1 MSLRRYSETV
11 IRSVNINEFLIV
23 ACGTTHFAI
32 PADAVRSVIRPDE
45 GGLTSLLSALGV
57 TAPPTHL
64 AEQFGLTG
72 SYLSPDARIVVCR
85 RQAGHYAFRVDRV
98 LGLHEIDAVNIKPLL
113 PHFTGSERQWIVG
126 MFLFQ
131 QTVALIVNTHWL
143 LGSERLRPFSGAATG
158 SIRRAGV
165 LVPAGQAA
173 ARAQT
178 TGEHFPDFEVATD
191 GDDAPWAEI

>member
-23 ACGTTHFAI
+23 ACATTHFAI

-45 GGLTSLLSALGV
+45 GNLTELLSALGV
-57 TAPPTHL
+57 TGSPTHL

-85 RQAGHYAFRVDRV
+85 RQAGHHAFRVDRV
-98 LGLHEIDAVNIKPLL
+98 LGLHEIDAAKIKPLL

-143 LGSERLRPFSGAATG
+143 LATERTRPFSGAAAG
-158 SIRRAGV
+158 STRRAGA
-165 LVPAGQAA
+165 LVPSGQAA
-173 ARAQT
+173 GVQT
-178 TGEHFPDFEVATD
+178 SSEPFTEFEVATD
-191 GDDAPWAEI
+191 GDDAPWADI

>member
-1 MSLRRYSETV
+1 MSLRRYSDTV
-11 IRSVNINEFLIV
+11 IRSININEFLIV
-23 ACGTTHFAI
+23 GCGTTHFAI

-45 GGLTSLLSALGV
+45 GNLTALLSGLGV

-85 RQAGHYAFRVDRV
+85 RQAGHFAFRVDRV
-98 LGLHEIDAVNIKPLL
+98 LGLHEIDAAKIKPLL

-131 QTVALIVNTHWL
+131 QTVALIVNTQWL
-143 LGSERLRPFSGAATG
+143 LGSERLRPFSGSSAR
-158 SIRRAGV
+158 SVRPIDV
-165 LVPAGQAA
+165 LMPAGRA
-173 ARAQT
+173 ARVQT
-178 TGEHFPDFEVATD
+178 TAQHIPEFQEAID